1 MFDDERFYSTA
12 TLIKILV
19 LWNFLCFL
27 LSSSIYNFFLCVFL
41 FYVQFSLSSFV
52 ISIPLCIFR
61 FENLGFEIFV
71 ISIFCDIK
79 NLTAKI

>member
-1 MFDDERFYSTA
+1 
-12 TLIKILV
+12 
-19 LWNFLCFL
+19 
-27 LSSSIYNFFLCVFL
+27 
-41 FYVQFSLSSFV
+41 V